1 MEPKKGKS
9 VPKNEI
15 ISEDLVYVID
25 VLAACEFDN
34 RINPIEHTHIVTAMI
49 LLMTHAEN
57 GKVIMQVTKILSKLV
72 LMEQM
77 NPDWWVVHL
86 DKFEPIVEY
95 PAFIAAVELLL
106 VCKVK
111 PLAISIIIQQ
121 LGIKEWDLATLNCML
136 KDSPLFSI
144 STASYGKTLY
154 HLKLLRLALQSMD
167 LHQDKVSIF

>member
-1 MEPKKGKS
+1 MEPKKGNF

-25 VLAACEFDN
+25 ILAACEFDN
-34 RINPIEHTHIVTAMI
+34 AIDPIEHTHIVTAMI
-49 LLMTHAEN
+49 LLLTHVDN
-57 GKVIMQVTKILSKLV
+57 GKVLMQVTKILSKLV

-77 NPDWWVVHL
+77 NPDWWAEHF

-106 VCKVK
+106 VGNVK
-111 PLAISIIIQQ
+111 SLAISIINQQ
-121 LGIKEWDLATLNCML
+121 LGIKEWNLATLKCML
-136 KDSPLFSI
+136 QTSPLFSI
-144 STASYGKTLY
+144 STTSYGKTLY

-167 LHQDKVSIF
+167 LHQDKVGIF